1 MVFWMD
7 MSASIILLLFI
18 VITGSTVQSVIA
30 VDINPVAASNPCL
43 NIYNETQLS
52 LLISIVIESQNA
64 VMLHSEPIDGRV
76 LPGEEVSFLCCALV
90 LGTGWSP
97 LGWIINPEPSP
108 NLFHRGYSRSFPV
121 SSMPVISLLNR
132 TMRVNGSMD
141 VNGTEI
147 KCYADGNSDSYIS
160 DPRVLI
166 VLGKSIDV

>member
-1 MVFWMD
+1 MD

-18 VITGSTVQSVIA
+18 VITGSTVQYVIA
-30 VDINPVAASNPCL
+30 VDINPDAASNGCL
-43 NIYNETQLS
+43 SIYNETQLS
-52 LLISIVIESQNA
+52 LLISTVIESQNTE
-64 VMLHSEPIDGRV
+64 VLLHSEPVDGRI

-108 NLFHRGYSRSFPV
+108 NLFHGGYSRSFPV

-147 KCYADGNSDSYIS
+147 KCYADGNGDSYTS